1 MSTESIVFSLLK
13 SRNPLFLALEKYG
26 IYYFNLHFTTESI
39 DSSSRKSRK
48 PLNYA
53 YGKILPGRCISMLR
67 RKIYDKIMDWKSR
80 EHKPLVLKGPRQVGK
95 TFILKH
101 FAAENYAH
109 CYYID
114 FATDGPARRAFGDSL
129 DVDTIILGLRVNRP
143 ETPLI
148 PGKTL
153 LIFDEIQDCP
163 RADQSLKS
171 FAEDGRYD
179 VVASGSLLGLNNYTL
194 KNNEDRPGDPIP
206 LTPIGQTEEIVIRSL
221 DFEEF
226 LWAAGFDE
234 SMIAP
239 MKAALRDRTALSAS
253 LLESFDRLY
262 RDYMIVGG
270 MPDAV
275 NAFFETRS
283 FARVASAQDR
293 ILSRHQTDITK
304 YNSKKEAEKIQDVIR
319 SIPWQ
324 LSMDG
329 KTFTYS
335 RITDGESTN
344 ENRTK
349 YFRAL
354 EWVKNAGYANMCYN
368 VRSPVH
374 PLESQVKR
382 DDFKIY
388 FTDTGLLV
396 RMMGP
401 DVAEAIY
408 YGDISCN
415 LGAVAENAVAEGI
428 LKSGL
433 PIRYYKK
440 TGGEDRMELD
450 FVIER
455 GRSMSAIEVKSGRS
469 RKSPSLSKARSVFR
483 FDRRIKFGKT
493 NIFVDDNGVENYP
506 LFACAFINEI
516 IPKGPI
522 DFGDFPDY
530 MM

>member
-1 MSTESIVFSLLK
+1 
-13 SRNPLFLALEKYG
+13 
-26 IYYFNLHFTTESI
+26 
-39 DSSSRKSRK
+39 
-48 PLNYA
+48 
-53 YGKILPGRCISMLR
+53 MLR
-67 RKIYDKIMDWKSR
+67 RKVYDKIMDWKSR
-80 EHKPLVLKGPRQVGK
+80 DHKPLVLKGPRQVGK

-114 FATDGPARRAFGDSL
+114 FSKDAAARRAFDDNL
-129 DVDTIILGLRVNRP
+129 DVDTIIISLGLNRP
-143 ETPLI
+143 GAPLI

-179 VVASGSLLGLNNYTL
+179 VVASGSLLGLNNCTL
-194 KNNEDRPGDPIP
+194 KRNNDRPDDIIP
-206 LTPIGQTEEIVIRSL
+206 LTPIGQTEEIVLRSL

-226 LWAAGFDE
+226 LWAAGLNE
-234 SMIAP
+234 SQIAP
-239 MKAALRDRTALSAS
+239 LKDALRDKTALNRSQ
-253 LLESFDRLY
+253 LESFNRLY
-262 RDYMIVGG
+262 REYLIVGG

-275 NAFFETRS
+275 NTFFETKS
-283 FARVASAQDR
+283 FARVAGAQDQ

-304 YNSKKEAEKIQDVIR
+304 YNSTKDAEKIQNVMR
-319 SIPWQ
+319 SIPSQ

-329 KTFTYS
+329 KKFTYS
-335 RITDGESTN
+335 RITDDESTN
-344 ENRTK
+344 ENQAK

-354 EWVKNAGYANMCYN
+354 EWIKNAGYANMCYN

-388 FTDTGLLV
+388 LTDTGLLV
-396 RMMGP
+396 RLMGP

-433 PIRYYKK
+433 PVRYYKK

-455 GRSMSAIEVKSGRS
+455 SRSMVGIEVKSGRS
-469 RKSPSLSKARSVFR
+469 RKSPSLSKAQKVFK

-516 IPKGPI
+516 VPKGPI

-530 MM
+530 LM